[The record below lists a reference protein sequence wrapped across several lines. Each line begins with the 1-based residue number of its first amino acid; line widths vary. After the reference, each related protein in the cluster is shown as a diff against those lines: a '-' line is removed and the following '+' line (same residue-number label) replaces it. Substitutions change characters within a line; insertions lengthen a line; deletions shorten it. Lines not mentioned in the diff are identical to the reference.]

1 MPQLG
6 VVEVCWVRTFGD
18 DGLLGVGDGGHDVV
32 GGALGREDRERVLFG
47 SSAEA
52 RVVIPVPQAKP
63 ESIWST
69 FWPFIEGLGSNF
81 LNTACFFLTSPKG
94 SLDPTTAKVGTFGNL
109 IEVAPPV
116 ATGMYPQ
123 ASSEWPVMKGKEYRP
138 EKDGETTTAERR
150 PLGRRRALTREAR
163 KSPSCWEELRPGSRS
178 EPR

>member
-32 GGALGREDRERVLFG
+32 GVALGREDRERVLFG

-63 ESIWST
+63 ENVWST

-81 LNTACFFLTSPKG
+81 LNTACFFSHQPERVIGSHDGQGGHVWEPDRGGSPCG
-94 SLDPTTAKVGTFGNL
+94 DWDVPAGQLG
-109 IEVAPPV
+109 VARH
-116 ATGMYPQ
+116 
-123 ASSEWPVMKGKEYRP
+123 E
-138 EKDGETTTAERR
+138 GEGVSA
-150 PLGRRRALTREAR
+150 
-163 KSPSCWEELRPGSRS
+163 
-178 EPR
+178 